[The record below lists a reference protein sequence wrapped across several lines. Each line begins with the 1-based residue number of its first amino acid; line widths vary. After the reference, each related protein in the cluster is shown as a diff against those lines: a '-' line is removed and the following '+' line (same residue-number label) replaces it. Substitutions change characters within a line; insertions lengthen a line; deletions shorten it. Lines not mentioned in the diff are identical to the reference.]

1 MGRNSPI
8 RSGLLSD
15 CRGLE
20 TVEYAILTG
29 LITAAVIAA
38 VAAIGLWIAGRLDL
52 MKATI
57 GA

>member
-1 MGRNSPI
+1 MKRSRRGRI
-8 RSGLLSD
+8 GLLRD

-20 TVEYAILTG
+20 TVEYAILAG
-29 LITAAVIAA
+29 LITATVITA

-52 MKATI
+52 MKTTI

>member
-1 MGRNSPI
+1 MKRGR
-8 RSGLLSD
+8 RGRGALLSD

-20 TVEYAILTG
+20 TVEYAILAG
-29 LITAAVIAA
+29 LITATVIAA

-52 MKATI
+52 MKITI